1 MAVIFTKNYGSSDLL
16 TTGNSWIVEFNSD
29 TAEFPQRA
37 KITFTGRDFYVDPNP
52 DGSFSFDYKRIMNSL
67 ININNFEDPQNDADI
82 GGTPYIK
89 RADNHYMVISST
101 YTIEFAVASN
111 ESSSKIYHFKKA
123 VYDPL
128 EFRLGNQ
135 DIDTKSDVLLPKVS
149 GEHYARITPD
159 QPFDI
164 SFYSRVSGAT
174 VTITNLTNADTVTDT
189 VFGGVNRIFFRDGR
203 GNSVAGLSLVD
214 GWNRIKLRHSTDT
227 IDFFVNVFQEPK
239 ASCKTIL
246 KWFNLEGGWS
256 TFPFI
261 HEAETVGS
269 KTKSFIENNYDTF
282 DDYKSNLTST
292 GTDLM
297 KEREHTAVR
306 VSSNEVVAFKGLVA
320 SPKVY
325 KLHTDSLGLPVWE
338 EISFKASDVR
348 LTQTGK
354 NAFDFQ
360 LKTFQSENGYTL

>member
-1 MAVIFTKNYGSSDLL
+1 MAIVFTKNYGSTDLL
-16 TTGNSWIVEFNSD
+16 TTGNSWIVKFNSS
-29 TAEFPQRA
+29 TSEFPQRA
-37 KITFTGRDFYVDPNP
+37 KITFSGKDFYVDPSP

-67 ININNFEDPQNDADI
+67 MNLNNFEDTLNDFEI
-82 GGTPYIK
+82 VGTTYVVEGVNEYAELSVTYLMEFASPSN
-89 RADNHYMVISST
+89 ASST
-101 YTIEFAVASN
+101 KSYR
-111 ESSSKIYHFKKA
+111 FKKG

-135 DIDTKSDVLLPKVS
+135 SLDTIFDVLLPQVN
-149 GEHYARITPD
+149 GESYARMTSE

-164 SFYSRVSGAT
+164 SIYSVSTLPISIANES
-174 VTITNLTNADTVTDT
+174 NLSSEIVYPYQ
-189 VFGGVNRIFFRDGR
+189 GVNRIFLQDGQ
-203 GNSVAGLSLVD
+203 GNYMNTLSLSD
-214 GWNRIKLRHSTDT
+214 GWNRIRFTHVGDIENPK
-227 IDFFVNVFQEPK
+227 FVNVFKEPS
-239 ASCKTIL
+239 SCKSVL

-261 HEAETVGS
+261 HEVETIGS
-269 KTKSFIENNYDTF
+269 KTKSFIENHYSTF
-282 DDYKSNLTST
+282 DDYESNLTST

-306 VSSNEVVAFKGLVA
+306 VSSNEVVAFKGLIA

-325 KLHTDSLGLPVWE
+325 KLHTFKNTPVWE
-338 EISFKASDVR
+338 EISFKASEVR

>member
-1 MAVIFTKNYGSSDLL
+1 MAIIFTKNYSSTDLL
-16 TTGNSWIVEFNSD
+16 TTGNSWIVKFYSTNG
-29 TAEFPQRA
+29 EFPQRA

-67 ININNFEDPQNDADI
+67 INLNNFEDPLNDADI
-82 GGTPYIK
+82 SDTVIVK
-89 RADNHYMVISST
+89 RADDHYMAIVSA

-111 ESSSKIYHFKKA
+111 EGTSKVYHFKKA

-135 DIDTKSDVLLPKVS
+135 DLETESDVLLPKVN
-149 GEHYARITPD
+149 GEHYARVTPE

-164 SFYSRVSGAT
+164 PFYSRTSAAI
-174 VTITNLTNADTVTDT
+174 VTISNLTNAESVAAGLI
-189 VFGGVNRIFFRDGR
+189 GGVTRIFFRDGR
-203 GNSVAGLSLVD
+203 GNSATGLSLAD
-214 GWNRIKLRHSTDT
+214 GWNRIKLRHSNDN
-227 IDFFVNVFQEPK
+227 IDFFVNVFQEPS
-239 ASCKTIL
+239 SCKTVL

-261 HEAETVGS
+261 HEAETIGS
-269 KTKSFIENNYDTF
+269 KTKSFIENHYDTF
-282 DDYKSNLTST
+282 DDYESNLTST

-297 KEREHTAVR
+297 KERAHTAVR
-306 VSSNEVVAFKGLVA
+306 VSSDEVVAFKGLVA

-325 KLHTDSLGLPVWE
+325 KLHTDTLGNPVWE

>member
-1 MAVIFTKNYGSSDLL
+1 MAIVFTKNYLSTDLL

-29 TAEFPQRA
+29 TAEFPLRA
-37 KITFTGRDFYVDPNP
+37 KIQFAGRGFIVDPNP
-52 DGSFSFDYKRIMNSL
+52 DGSFSFDYKRAMNSI
-67 ININNFEDPQNDADI
+67 INTNNFEDPLNDADI
-82 GGTPYIK
+82 SDTVIVK
-89 RADNHYMVISST
+89 RADDHYMAIVSA

-111 ESSSKIYHFKKA
+111 EGTSKVYHFKKA

-135 DIDTKSDVLLPKVS
+135 DLDTKSDVLLPKVN
-149 GEHYARITPD
+149 GEHYARVTPE

-164 SFYSRVSGAT
+164 SFYSRLSST
-174 VTITNLTNADTVTDT
+174 FVTTTNLTNADAVTGT
-189 VFGGVNRIFFRDGR
+189 LFAGVNRIFFRDGK
-203 GNSVAGLSLVD
+203 GNSATGLSLVD
-214 GWNRIKLRHSTDT
+214 GWNRVRFRHSSDS
-227 IDFFVNVFQEPK
+227 ISFFVNVFQEPS
-239 ASCKTIL
+239 SCKTIL

-261 HEAETVGS
+261 HEAETIGS

-282 DDYKSNLTST
+282 DDYESNLTST
-292 GTDLM
+292 GADLM